1 MTEAPK
7 SKKNS
12 IPKEEARKILRSI
25 KQKVFELEKEN
36 NQKIYVYYSGE
47 GWYKSGGNSAQILIH
62 VVADKTD
69 GRYNPRMNP
78 DKDYNF
84 TFPNGIISIRDLSK
98 FREAMAVA
106 GVKELKEEKPM
117 GVYIKVFELP
127 KKLSTNELRKILKI
141 DEEKRGRLN
150 EALSLATADPEL
162 AALIRSLQKVMFPM
176 VKQMKAVERELVGS
190 RILAANSQLYIE
202 YRKWAKGMVSGKDG
216 INIMTQLVDEMCGY
230 MLIMMEND
238 ILSLGQISSYTFKLE
253 RIREVLKKRLKN
265 S

>member
-1 MTEAPK
+1 MIDASK
-7 SKKNS
+7 KKKNS

-47 GWYKSGGNSAQILIH
+47 GWYKSGGNSAQILLH
-62 VVADKTD
+62 VVADKTN
-69 GRYNPRMNP
+69 GKYNPRINP

-84 TFPNGIISIRDLSK
+84 AFPNGIISIRDLSK
-98 FREAMAVA
+98 FREAMKVA
-106 GVKELKEEKPM
+106 DVKELTDEKPM
-117 GVYIKVFELP
+117 GAYIKVFELP

-162 AALIRSLQKVMFPM
+162 AALIRGLQKAMFQM
-176 VKQMKAVERELVGS
+176 VKQMKSVERELVGG

-202 YRKWAKGMVSGKDG
+202 YRKWAKGSVSEKDG
-216 INIMTQLVDEMCGY
+216 IDTMLQLVDEMCGY

-253 RIREVLKKRLKN
+253 RIREALRKRSKEV
-265 S
+265 